1 VANRMGFSETLA
13 DINFTPYPIR
23 RQYSRKTLIVHLCN
37 IALLGTQM
45 RLRLTFS
52 PTPPLQ
58 HPLLRVHRRWSIE
71 FPRRIPK
78 WVHYDGGCVSTFA
91 MAERALPYQ
100 EPGITALLTLSSFLY
115 LLNVIN
121 HLLDRWIYCGLLGQI
136 FIGVAWGMPG
146 AQWISKAVQGVFT
159 QLGSLGLV
167 LLVYEGMIAAPL
179 LHHLIG

>member
-1 VANRMGFSETLA
+1 VTLKRSIREKWRQCPWPCGWRLSSSSRADTNKASGSVANRMGFSETLA

-78 WVHYDGGCVSTFA
+78 WVHYDGGLRQHLCYG
-91 MAERALPYQ
+91 RK
-100 EPGITALLTLSSFLY
+100 SSA
-115 LLNVIN
+115 V
-121 HLLDRWIYCGLLGQI
+121 
-136 FIGVAWGMPG
+136 PG
-146 AQWISKAVQGVFT
+146 AWHYGSPDPVF
-159 QLGSLGLV
+159 
-167 LLVYEGMIAAPL
+167 IPL
-179 LHHLIG
+179 PPERHQPPS